1 MYVLRLEELFAFIS
15 SPSTLSRM
23 AFDKTEIFNIA
34 GTRKK
39 FDVLEI
45 EESSTD
51 VQVVRCRLI
60 SRGKVS
66 SNLVKSTDETTTDLM
81 TFNGYDEVKLDR
93 LDLAEIDTRIK

>member
-15 SPSTLSRM
+15 SPSTLSRI
-23 AFDKTEIFNIA
+23 AFDKTFNIA

-45 EESSTD
+45 GESSTD
-51 VQVVRCRLI
+51 VQVVRCHLI

-81 TFNGYDEVKLDR
+81 TFNGYDEVKLDSR
-93 LDLAEIDTRIK
+93 TDSI

>member
-1 MYVLRLEELFAFIS
+1 MD
-15 SPSTLSRM
+15 
-23 AFDKTEIFNIA
+23 DKIFNIA
-34 GTRKK
+34 GKK

-45 EESSTD
+45 GESSTD

-81 TFNGYDEVKLDR
+81 TFNGYDEVKLDSR
-93 LDLAEIDTRIK
+93 TGSI